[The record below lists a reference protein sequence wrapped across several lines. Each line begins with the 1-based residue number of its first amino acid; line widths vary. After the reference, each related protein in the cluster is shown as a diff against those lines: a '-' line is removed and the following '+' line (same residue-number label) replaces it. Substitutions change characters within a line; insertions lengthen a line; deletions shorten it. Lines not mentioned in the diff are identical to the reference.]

1 MIRILIADD
10 HQMFIDGIRSLLAPE
25 TDIEIVAE
33 ALNGHEV
40 LFQLSQQSVDMVLM
54 DINMPRLNGLDA
66 TKLIKEKYPET
77 RVLMVTMYNTPEYIC
92 DLAEAGA
99 DGYILKDTGKQELL
113 SAIRT
118 IASGKNFYS
127 QEVMLTMMQNER
139 NKKAKTQND
148 PQLSK
153 REIEVLKLIAQEFT
167 TQEIADQLFISNHTV
182 ETHRKN
188 LLDKVGARNIAGL
201 VKYAILN
208 KLVE

>member
-25 TDIEIVAE
+25 ADIEIMAE
-33 ALNGHEV
+33 ALNGNEV
-40 LFQLSQQSVDMVLM
+40 LFRLSELSVDLVLM
-54 DINMPRLNGLDA
+54 DINMPRLNGLDT
-66 TKLIKEKYPET
+66 TKIIKEKYPET
-77 RVLMVTMYNTPEYIC
+77 KVLMVTMYNTPEYISE
-92 DLAEAGA
+92 LAEAGA

-118 IASGKNFYS
+118 VSSGKNFYS
-127 QEVMLTMMQNER
+127 QEVMRTMIQNER
-139 NKKAKTQND
+139 DKKAKIVND

-167 TQEIADQLFISNHTV
+167 TQEISEKLFISTHTV

-188 LLDKVGARNIAGL
+188 LLDKLGARNVAGL

-208 KLVE
+208 KLS